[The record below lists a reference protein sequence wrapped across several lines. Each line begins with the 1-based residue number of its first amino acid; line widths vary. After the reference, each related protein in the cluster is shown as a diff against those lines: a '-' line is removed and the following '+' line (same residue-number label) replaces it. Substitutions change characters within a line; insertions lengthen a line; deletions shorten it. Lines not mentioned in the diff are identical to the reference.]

1 MIEGLVS
8 VIVPAYNCE
17 KFIGET
23 IASVLA
29 QTYQNW
35 EMIIVD
41 DCSSDNT
48 REIILDS
55 AKKDSRIKYYFLQ
68 NNSGAAVARNTAME
82 QAEGEY
88 MAFLDSDDVWL
99 PEKLEKQ
106 LNFMRDNNV
115 AFSATSYELIDEK
128 SRPLGR
134 MRVARPK
141 TDYQRMLYSNVLG
154 NSTVMYDVGKL
165 GKFKIPDIRKRN
177 DYVLWLAILKKEKY
191 AVGMPE
197 ILMQYR
203 VRKQSL
209 SSNKFGLIKYH
220 WHIYRNIE
228 KISFIYSLY
237 YTACLCTSKL
247 LGHLVAKQSKCRAIM
262 ES

>member
-141 TDYQRMLYSNVLG
+141 TDYQRML
-154 NSTVMYDVGKL
+154 
-165 GKFKIPDIRKRN
+165 
-177 DYVLWLAILKKEKY
+177 
-191 AVGMPE
+191 
-197 ILMQYR
+197 
-203 VRKQSL
+203 
-209 SSNKFGLIKYH
+209 
-220 WHIYRNIE
+220 
-228 KISFIYSLY
+228 
-237 YTACLCTSKL
+237 
-247 LGHLVAKQSKCRAIM
+247 
-262 ES
+262 